1 MNDFNKMPAVLY
13 YYCNIN
19 DFFDIIINKR
29 LAFQDMKE
37 SDKFANVYT
46 LTDVLHNRLKAN
58 MKPLNPNTPASAMF
72 QNLTLGEFNM
82 ETTHLE
88 MTMIPLFYFLSL
100 TANRNK
106 WYMYEKNKT
115 DICIGFTTELFKFD
129 EFSELFDLKKVN
141 YDTKQFENRIDE
153 IITKY
158 MQNAERNDK
167 FIQENFDDDLLFD
180 SLYYKNNFFSD
191 ENEYRVVLKLYIK
204 ELFLGRDMSNGR
216 INKVV
221 NHFLEKKTFS
231 LSKSEFIT
239 RDNHLISCKYLKYY
253 DLLNYIKTID
263 INPMC
268 SIEKSDINLLLSA
281 KDVNVGE
288 IKIEKI
294 VLR

>member
-1 MNDFNKMPAVLY
+1 MNNFSKTPAVLY

-19 DFFDIIINKR
+19 DFFDLIINKR
-29 LAFQDMKE
+29 LTFQDMNE
-37 SDKFANVYT
+37 SNKFANVYT

-58 MKPLNPNTPASAMF
+58 MKPLNSNTSTSVMF
-72 QNLTLGEFNM
+72 ENLTLGEFNM
-82 ETTHLE
+82 ETTYLE

-129 EFSELFDLKKVN
+129 AFNELFDLKKVN
-141 YDTKQFENRIDE
+141 YDTKQLESRIDE
-153 IITKY
+153 IIKKY
-158 MQNAERNDK
+158 MQNTAKNDK

-191 ENEYRVVLKLYIK
+191 ENEYRVVLKLYIR
-204 ELFLGRDMSNGR
+204 ELFLGRDMNNDR

-221 NHFLEKKTFS
+221 NHFVEKKEFS

-239 RDNHLISCKYLKYY
+239 RDNHLISCKYLKYN
-253 DLLNYIKTID
+253 DLLDYIKTID

-268 SIEKSDINLLLSA
+268 NVEKSDIKLLLSA
-281 KDVNVGE
+281 KDVNVDE
-288 IKIEKI
+288 INIEKT